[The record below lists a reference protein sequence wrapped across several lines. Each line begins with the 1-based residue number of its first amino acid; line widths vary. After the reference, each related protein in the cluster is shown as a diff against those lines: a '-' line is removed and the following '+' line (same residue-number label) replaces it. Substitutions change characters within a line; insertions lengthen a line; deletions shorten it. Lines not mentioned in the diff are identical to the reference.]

1 MSKTTAP
8 KPIAPAGGSA
18 WRHYQSK
25 EVLGVEG
32 SAGLIGIFSRRNS
45 SRNPEVIDPE
55 LLEAEAKEAKARK
68 YGGLSWDLP
77 GVPPPDFSIESDE
90 SNALCRAQLSVFSK
104 GVKEYEYLKEA
115 RIHAPWRS
123 TVAEARKDGCELRR
137 AAFWTARTDPLLQE
151 VRRKCFEL
159 ENKQWNMSELQTDQD
174 CEEGNDRQL
183 PEFTVGIF
191 EKKTFQTAAEWFH
204 EKDRKQLEEAFMPV
218 GPNWVKTQLGTPIP
232 QLPGVWYMH
241 ERQNQEG
248 KHQPWLFFN
257 ASLGRYFRQ
266 RGDAGG
272 KWVQTG
278 TPHHPDN
285 LPVRISHGSA
295 CLPAVGGRKDTMA
308 VMLPELHRTCHLLK
322 QPLLFMDRPAAMF
335 LLVDGLRESSAA
347 AAFCAQRFHTF
358 FLPRLSSRQDEP
370 EDFELVEM
378 VNQAIEDLEKS
389 LLDSNARYAG
399 CGLALLLVL
408 GQRVLVA
415 NVGNCRAVMC
425 TPPKASGEG
434 QTPSPKDPWKIRLL
448 VGGGPSG
455 HSLADVLKLE
465 RLRRLKEYAPLDF
478 EGKPGDVLSGC
489 SATAEELSAIS
500 DPRER
505 ALRRVAKAAHHFAAL
520 GFSATEAVTAT
531 AATVQKAVED
541 FERTVGKP
549 DGTSLYT
556 TALGRVKAAAKAVEA
571 MISLDSFGTN
581 QLAELCYVM
590 DDEGGILSQKRAASI
605 LGVEPGCGEATAHAQ
620 VETRY
625 RAVLSNLAGASPEGA
640 ASAWSIMGEVVD
652 AAARPV
658 AQLWAPPVENRA
670 VAAARAMGLRDLKRP
685 RKLVGL
691 EIVSEVVHLEDNST
705 FCVMLLTEG
714 MRDVTEAQ
722 IADAITLHKGKPKAA
737 CLRIAHEAA
746 KKKEEAAEVK
756 AVGAVAAYIDISDD
770 YITEPDKA
778 ATKKLK
784 TADGRSMPSA
794 KPPSRIRIAHI
805 LLKCQPASGPAP
817 SDPQARRQAPSDR
830 TQADGEAQLL
840 KLVEVLLTEYHKG
853 PEAGASKR
861 LSAKFA
867 ELAREH
873 SDCKS
878 ATNGSL
884 SDLGWINQGQHG
896 KDFDAVA
903 FELPVGGLSDII
915 VTQRGVHL
923 LHRLA

>member
-32 SAGLIGIFSRRNS
+32 SAGLIGIFSRRKS
-45 SRNPEVIDPE
+45 SQGGEIIDPE
-55 LLEAEAKEAKARK
+55 LLDAEAKEAKARK
-68 YGGLSWDLP
+68 YAGLSWDIP
-77 GVPPPDFSIESDE
+77 GVPPPDFSVESDE

-104 GVKEYEYLKEA
+104 GIKDYEYLKEA

-137 AAFWTARTDPLLQE
+137 TAFRTARTDPLLQE

-159 ENKQWNMSELQTDQD
+159 ENKQWNMSELASDQD
-174 CEEGNDRQL
+174 CEEGNDRLL

-204 EKDRKQLEEAFMPV
+204 EKDRKQLDEAFMPV

-266 RGDAGG
+266 RGDSGG

-278 TPHHPDN
+278 TPHHPEN
-285 LPVRISHGSA
+285 LPVRLSHGSA
-295 CLPAVGGRKDTMA
+295 CLSAVGGRKDTMA

-322 QPLLFMDRPAAMF
+322 QPLLFMDQPAAML

-378 VNQAIEDLEKS
+378 VNQAIEDLDKS
-389 LLDSNARYAG
+389 LLESNSRYSG

-408 GQRVLVA
+408 GQRLLVA

-425 TPPKASGEG
+425 TPPKQSGEG
-434 QTPSPKDPWKIRLL
+434 PAPSSKDTWNIRPL

-455 HSLADVLKLE
+455 HALADVTKLE
-465 RLRRLKEYAPLDF
+465 RLRRIKEYAPLDF
-478 EGKPGDVLSGC
+478 EGVFPGDVLSAC
-489 SATAEELSAIS
+489 SATVEELTAIP
-500 DPRER
+500 DERER
-505 ALRRVAKAAHHFAAL
+505 AMRRVARAAHHFAAL
-520 GFSATEAVTAT
+520 GFSATEALTAT
-531 AATVQKAVED
+531 PATVQKAVED
-541 FERTVGKP
+541 YERMVGKS

-556 TALGRVKAAAKAVEA
+556 TALGRVKAAGKAVEA
-571 MISLDSFGTN
+571 MLSLDSFGAN

-625 RAVLSNLAGASPEGA
+625 RALLSNLAAASPEGA

-658 AQLWAPPVENRA
+658 AQLWAPPVEHRA

-691 EIVSEVVHLEDNST
+691 EIVSEVVHLDDNST

-714 MRDVTEAQ
+714 MREVTESQ
-722 IADAITLHKGKPKAA
+722 IAEAVTLHKGKPKAA
-737 CLRIAHEAA
+737 CLRIAHEATAA
-746 KKKEEAAEVK
+746 KKKEAK

-770 YITEPDKA
+770 YITEPEKA

-830 TQADGEAQLL
+830 TQADGEAHLL
-840 KLVEVLLTEYHKG
+840 KLIEVLLAEYHKG

-878 ATNGSL
+878 ATNGAL
-884 SDLGWINQGQHG
+884 SDLGWINQGQLG
-896 KDFDAVA
+896 KEFDAAA